1 MNPLRNFEFDP
12 TLPLQTKRG
21 AQQALRSGHNTIDDL
36 IRAGLLEVIYI
47 GRIPKITTD
56 SIMRSR
62 RERHEVV
69 EARNHQQAVGAGV
82 THGLTYRETRR
93 WARRASGAFMYCGL
107 RYGLSG

>member
-56 SIMRSR
+56 SIMR
-62 RERHEVV
+62 V
-69 EARNHQQAVGAGV
+69 A
-82 THGLTYRETRR
+82 
-93 WARRASGAFMYCGL
+93 ASGTKSLKRAITNKPSVL
-107 RYGLSG
+107 A